1 MRTINFDQSNLIKLV
16 KLITNNIKSR
26 EEKKEKWASFKKENY
41 DLIENLIG
49 ISGLNIPNATSLF
62 GFDIDEK
69 RKLILLNYS
78 SQAHNVLHNYLGGW
92 SRELRNMRGLIYS
105 YEKEIKLV
113 SRSFEK
119 FFNSNELPENMINN
133 LFNKFGKNTPYEA
146 REKADGHMIQFFE
159 YNNELLATTRGKFGT
174 ASALEALTLLDK
186 NTWDIIKGIYNSSG
200 YKLMTLT
207 AEICTPN
214 TKVFVDYNGKSTLF
228 LLTAYDYQG
237 NKIEDNSLFKNI
249 SKISNLFSVP
259 KTKTFTLSEI
269 VKEVQNR
276 NVKNNEGWVINLN
289 GYLVK
294 FKYETYIGMMVND
307 KLSYKYIMQCI
318 INDRLDKMLMTLPEE
333 VMESAY
339 EMEVL
344 VKEKLKKVK
353 ETNSK
358 NHLYDLWSDKEGS
371 KPYYRTIC
379 RNFIKLSFAWRKY
392 NDK

>member
-1 MRTINFDQSNLIKLV
+1 MTINNFDQSNLIKLV
-16 KLITNNIKSR
+16 KLITSNIKNR
-26 EEKKEKWASFKKENY
+26 EEKKAKWASLRKENH
-41 DLIENLIG
+41 DLIERLIG
-49 ISGLNIPNATSLF
+49 VSGLNIPNSTSLF
-62 GFDIDEK
+62 GFDIDEE

-78 SQAHNVLHNYLGGW
+78 GQAHNVLHDYLGGW
-92 SRELRNMRGLIYS
+92 SSELRSMRGLIYS

-133 LFNKFGKNTPYEA
+133 LFNKFGKDTPYEA

-159 YNNELLATTRGKFGT
+159 HNNELLATTRGKFGT

-186 NTWDIIKGIYNSSG
+186 NTWNIIKGIYNSSG

-333 VMESAY
+333 VMKSAY

-379 RNFIKLSFAWRKY
+379 RNFIKFSFAWRKY
-392 NDK
+392 DDK

>member
-119 FFNSNELPENMINN
+119 FFNSNGLPENMINN

-379 RNFIKLSFAWRKY
+379 RNFIKLSFA
-392 NDK
+392 

>member
-379 RNFIKLSFAWRKY
+379 RNFIKLSFA
-392 NDK
+392 